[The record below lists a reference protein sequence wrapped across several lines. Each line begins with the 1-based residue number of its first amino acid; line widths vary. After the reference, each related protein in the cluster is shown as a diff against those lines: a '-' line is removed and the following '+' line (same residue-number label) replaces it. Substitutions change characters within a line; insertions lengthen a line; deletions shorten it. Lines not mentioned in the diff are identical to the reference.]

1 MKDYYRARCKSC
13 DRNFKTQKL
22 KKMVIQSLVDD
33 MPLELEID
41 IANVIQNNYHQELE
55 TPKGKMVLDLKDM
68 ELGLICPHCNEDHKY
83 SLRNLVLTDRL
94 D

>member
-1 MKDYYRARCKSC
+1 
-13 DRNFKTQKL
+13 
-22 KKMVIQSLVDD
+22 MVIQSLVDN

-41 IANVIQNNYHQELE
+41 IAKVIQNNYHQELE
-55 TPKGKMVLDLKDM
+55 TTKGKMELDLKDM
-68 ELGLICPHCNEDHKY
+68 ELGLICPHCKEDHKY